1 MTGGR
6 NRTNTALF
14 DNTFEFLCV
23 IMKGA
28 YTPWLVKG
36 LPSQEN
42 WEEAQDRIIEVRG
55 GRH

>member
-14 DNTFEFLCV
+14 DNTFELRSV

-28 YTPWLVKG
+28 YTPWLVNG
-36 LPSQEN
+36 LLSQEN
-42 WEEAQDRIIEVRG
+42 WEEARDRIIEVRG